1 MSYRTWSTE
10 TKEKGHKTVYGFITE
25 KKRTYYCGDLNT
37 SQIGEEVVLMGWSH
51 RRRDLGNLI
60 FVDLRDREG
69 MVQIVFN
76 PEVNPELH
84 KEAHRIRNEFVLAV
98 RGKVQPRPDDMVN
111 TSLKTGSVE
120 VAVDEMEILNESK
133 TPPFHIDDEAE
144 VSSNLLLTYR
154 YLDLRRKSL
163 QRNMMLR
170 SRVAIEARN
179 YLQEEG
185 FIEVETPFLTK
196 STPEGAR
203 DYLVPSRVNPGMF
216 YALPQSP
223 QLFKQ
228 LLMVSGFDKYF
239 QIVKCFRDEDLR
251 ADRQPEFTQID
262 MEMSFITEN
271 DIISTVEG
279 MITHIFETA
288 MGTQLHTPF
297 PRLTYDEAIARYGM
311 DNPDTRFDL
320 ELRDVTDIIS
330 KSEFR
335 VFQETI
341 GSGGIVKAVSV
352 EDGKRLSRKDLDGL
366 GDFIGTYGA
375 KGILWARVNEDGWT
389 SPIAKFLTAREIEGI
404 NEKMGAKEG
413 DTILFV
419 AGSPKIVNDSLG
431 NLRNFLAQKLDLIH
445 EDSFEFTW
453 ITEFPMFEYSE
464 TEERFMANHH
474 PFTAPLP
481 EDIPILKT
489 DPGRVRARAYD
500 LVLNGSEI
508 GGGSIRIHKSDIQS
522 RVFEVLGLDE
532 EERRTKFGFLLDAL
546 EYGTPPHGG
555 IAFGLDRIIMIMAG
569 TESIRDVIA
578 FPKTQKATCLLTG
591 APSSIDADQ
600 LAELSIKMHADVK
613 PAGL

>member
-1 MSYRTWSTE
+1 MPYKAWSTK
-10 TKEKGHKTVYGFITE
+10 TKEKRHRRVHGFITE
-25 KKRTYYCGDLNT
+25 KKRTHYCGDLTT
-37 SQIGEEVVLMGWSH
+37 SQIGEEVILMGWSH

-84 KEAHRIRNEFVLAV
+84 KEAHKIRNEFVLAV
-98 RGKVQPRPDDMVN
+98 KGKVQPRPDDMVN
-111 TSLKTGSVE
+111 TSLKTGAVE

-144 VSSNLLLTYR
+144 VSGNLLLTYR
-154 YLDLRRKSL
+154 YLDLRRKTL
-163 QRNMMLR
+163 LNNMMLR
-170 SRVAIEARN
+170 SRVAIETRN
-179 YLQEEG
+179 YLQREG

-203 DYLVPSRVNPGMF
+203 DYLVPSRLNPGMF

-279 MITHIFETA
+279 MMAHIFETA
-288 MGTQLHTPF
+288 MGAPLHTPF
-297 PRLTYDEAIARYGM
+297 PRLTYDEAIARYGK

-320 ELRDVTDIIS
+320 ELRDVTDIIG

-341 GSGGIVKAVSV
+341 GSGGIVKAIRV

-366 GDFIGTYGA
+366 GDFVGTYGA
-375 KGILWARVNEDGWT
+375 KGILWARVNEGGWT
-389 SPIAKFLTAREIEGI
+389 SPIAKFLSAQEIEGI

-419 AGSPKIVNDSLG
+419 AGSSEIVNDSLG
-431 NLRNFLAQKLDLIH
+431 NLRNFLAQKLDLIKKNF
-445 EDSFEFTW
+445 FEFTW
-453 ITEFPMFEYSE
+453 ITEFPMFVYSE

-481 EDIPILKT
+481 EDIPALKT
-489 DPGRVRARAYD
+489 YPGSVRARAYD

-522 RVFEVLGLDE
+522 KVFEVLGFDE
-532 EERRTKFGFLLDAL
+532 EETRAKFGFLLEAL

-555 IAFGLDRIIMIMAG
+555 IAFGLDRIIMIMTGA
-569 TESIRDVIA
+569 ESIRDVIA

-591 APSSIDADQ
+591 APSSIDLDQ
-600 LAELSIKMHADVK
+600 LAELSLKNTR
-613 PAGL
+613 

>member
-375 KGILWARVNEDGWT
+375 K
-389 SPIAKFLTAREIEGI
+389 
-404 NEKMGAKEG
+404 MGAKEG

-419 AGSPKIVNDSLG
+419 ADSPKIVNDSLG